1 MSFRNNVQST
11 ARVDDTGFISD
22 FSDQHPLAQAGLVV
36 GVGAGGFG
44 AGVLIA
50 ALPAQMLTAATLSGG
65 LIYAGNRMK
74 QGLSVNPFASSDDS
88 TAPVTAADQGLG
100 VAVDSGLDASKL
112 PAVATA

>member
-11 ARVDDTGFISD
+11 DRVDDTGFMSD
-22 FSDQHPLAQAGLVV
+22 FSDQHPLAQAGIVV

-65 LIYAGNRMK
+65 LIYAGNRVK

-88 TAPVTAADQGLG
+88 TAATPVAD
-100 VAVDSGLDASKL
+100 ADTT
-112 PAVATA
+112 VATA